1 MEDLVKKLEGTE
13 EKKRT
18 LPVDKDWETDLQV
31 NPAWINL

>member
-1 MEDLVKKLEGTE
+1 MEDLVKKLEGTD

-18 LPVDKDWETDLQV
+18 LQVDKDWETDLQV